1 MSDNVQVENP
11 NINFIKPCNLCPH
24 MKKIELPKILDSL
37 KNFKNEIKI
46 KDEIAKKAKAAITKM
61 IEVGR

>member
-1 MSDNVQVENP
+1 MSSYE
-11 NINFIKPCNLCPH
+11 
-24 MKKIELPKILDSL
+24 KIELPKILDSL